1 VYWYAVYTSMQT
13 SVTSRD
19 EITVKVNAN
28 ELALIN
34 YALSYFGF
42 NASTKN
48 FPAGDL
54 EDAKLL
60 GDQLFHVYTVVA
72 DDQAEVA

>member
-1 VYWYAVYTSMQT
+1 MQT

-28 ELALIN
+28 ELALIS

-42 NASTKN
+42 NASTKD
-48 FPAGDL
+48 FQAGNL
-54 EDAKLL
+54 KDAKQL
-60 GDQLFHVYTVVA
+60 GDQLFHAYTVVT
-72 DDQAEVA
+72 DDQEEVA